1 MNVFYEEDG
10 DLKAATVLM
19 DNESSLQVEAPHG
32 KRSKIK
38 SNAVLMRFSQPSAA
52 ELLHTAQRLAD
63 DMDVEFLWAC
73 CTPDAEIGFEELTR
87 EYVGHAPLPVEQ
99 AAVLVKLHAAPVYFY
114 RKGRGRYRPAPE
126 ANLRA
131 ALAGLE
137 KKRLQEEQK
146 QRAIGEMQAGR
157 LPDWLHGDLPTLLYR
172 PDKNTLAYKT
182 LEAASAVMH
191 LTIPQVLEHCGA
203 LRDSRSWH
211 EGKFHFEYFGP
222 LPPDAA
228 YPLVLDHSRW
238 PLSKAAAFSIDDAF
252 TTEIDDAFSVTEQDA
267 EHWKVGIHIAA
278 PGLGFAVGSELD
290 RVARGRLSTVYM
302 PGDKIPMLPE
312 SVIRAHTLEEGR
324 VNPALSLILTVR
336 KSDFEVVARESCIDR
351 VNVARNLRIHDL
363 EAQFD
368 PEAPTGPH
376 PFHQQLRVL
385 WQLAQRLAVGRG
397 VKERP
402 AQHYLDF
409 NFVVEGDRVAITQ
422 RPRGSP
428 LDTLVAELMIEV
440 NAVWGK
446 TLVDAG
452 MPGLFRTQV
461 NGKTGLSVKPAPHQ
475 GLGVAQY
482 AWSSSPLR
490 RYVDLINQWQ
500 LISLLAGQAPPFSAQ
515 DEELL
520 AIARQ
525 FEVAYEA
532 YNEFQRNMERY
543 WSLRWLQQENVA
555 ERDALML
562 REGMARLA
570 GLPLVVKVHGAAE
583 TLPGTTV
590 RVSVE
595 RINLW
600 DMTLVCHLK
609 AILEPLSEVSQT

>member
-10 DLKAATVLM
+10 ELKAASVLT
-19 DNESSLQVEAPHG
+19 DNEGSLQVEAPHG

-38 SNAVLMRFSQPSAA
+38 ANAVLIRFAQPSAT
-52 ELLHTAQRLAD
+52 ELMHLAQKMAD
-63 DMDVEFLWAC
+63 EIDEEFLWAC
-73 CTPDAEIGFEELTR
+73 CVPNEEVGFDDLAR
-87 EYVGHAPLPVEQ
+87 EYVGHDPVPVEQ
-99 AAVLVKLHAAPVYFY
+99 AAVLMRLHFAPVYFY
-114 RKGRGRYRPAPE
+114 KKGRGRYRPAPE

-137 KKRLQEEQK
+137 RKRQQETQK
-146 QRAIGEMQAGR
+146 QQAIRDIQAGQ
-157 LPDWLHGDLPTLLYR
+157 LPDWLAGDLTALLYR

-191 LTIPQVLEHCGA
+191 LTIPQVLEHCGS
-203 LRDSRSWH
+203 LKDSRSWH
-211 EGKFHFEYFGP
+211 EGKFHYEYFGP
-222 LPPDAA
+222 LSSDTV
-228 YPLVLDHSRW
+228 YPLIHDHAHW
-238 PLSKAAAFSIDDAF
+238 PLSEVQAFSIDDAF
-252 TTEIDDAFSVTEQDA
+252 TTEIDDAFSVSEQDG

-278 PGLGFAVGSELD
+278 PGLGFGPGSELD
-290 RVARGRLSTVYM
+290 QVARGRLSTVYM
-302 PGDKIPMLPE
+302 PGDKIPMLPD
-312 SVIRAHTLEEGR
+312 SVIRAHTLAEGR
-324 VNPALSLILTVR
+324 DNPVLSLILTVR
-336 KSDFEVVARESCIDR
+336 KVDFEVVARESRIER
-351 VNVARNLRIHDL
+351 VSVARNLRIHDL

-368 PEAPTGPH
+368 PEATSGTH
-376 PFHQQLRVL
+376 PFHQPLRVL
-385 WQLAQRLAVGRG
+385 WQLAQYLAVCRG
-397 VKERP
+397 AKERP

-440 NAVWGK
+440 NTAWGK
-446 TLVDAG
+446 TLVDAAV
-452 MPGLFRTQV
+452 PGLFRTQV
-461 NGKTGLSVKPAPHQ
+461 NGKTSLSVNPAPHQ

-500 LISLLAGQAPPFSAQ
+500 LISLLSGQPLAFAVN
-515 DEELL
+515 DETLS

-532 YNEFQRNMERY
+532 YNEFQRSMERY
-543 WSLRWLQQENVA
+543 WSLRWLQQENVV
-555 ERDALML
+555 EREAVML

-583 TLPGTTV
+583 ALPGTAV

-600 DMTLVCHLK
+600 EMTLVSHLK
-609 AILEPLSEVSQT
+609 AILEPLVEVSVP

>member
-10 DLKAATVLM
+10 DLKVATILA

-38 SNAVLMRFSQPSAA
+38 SSAVLLRFTQPTAA
-52 ELLHTAQRLAD
+52 ELMQSAQRLAED
-63 DMDVEFLWAC
+63 IDVEFLWAC
-73 CTPDAEIGFEELTR
+73 CAPDTEIGFEALTR
-87 EYVGHAPLPVEQ
+87 EYVGHAPLPPEL
-99 AAVLVKLHAAPVYFY
+99 AAVLMKLHASPIYFY
-114 RKGRGRYRPAPE
+114 KKGRGRYRPAPE

-137 KKRLQEEQK
+137 KKRQQEAQK
-146 QRAIGEMQAGR
+146 QQAIQELQAGQM
-157 LPDWLHGDLPTLLYR
+157 PDWLKGDLATLLYR

-182 LEAASAVMH
+182 LEATSAVMH

-222 LPPDAA
+222 LPAEA
-228 YPLVLDHSRW
+228 SYPITTDHSRW
-238 PLSKAAAFSIDDAF
+238 PLSEVQAFSIDDAY
-252 TTEIDDAFSVTEQDA
+252 TTEIDDAFSVSEQDKD
-267 EHWKVGIHIAA
+267 HWRVGIHIAA
-278 PGLGFAVGSELD
+278 PGLGFSVGSELD
-290 RVARGRLSTVYM
+290 QVARQRLSTVYM

-312 SVIRAHTLEEGR
+312 RVIRAHTLEEGR
-324 VNPALSLILTVR
+324 ANPALSLMLTVR
-336 KSDFEVVARESCIDR
+336 KADFEVVARESRIER
-351 VNVARNLRIHDL
+351 ITVANNLRIHDL

-368 PEAPTGPH
+368 PEAVTGPH
-376 PFHQQLRVL
+376 PFHASLRIL
-385 WQLAQRLAVGRG
+385 WQLAQRLAVLRG
-397 VKERP
+397 VKDRP
-402 AQHYLDF
+402 VQHYLDF
-409 NFVVEGDRVAITQ
+409 NFVVDGDRVAISQ
-422 RPRGSP
+422 RPRGAP

-446 TLVDAG
+446 MLADAAL
-452 MPGLFRTQV
+452 PGLFRTQT
-461 NGKTGLSVKPAPHQ
+461 NGKTSLSVKPAPHQ

-500 LISLLAGQAPPFSAQ
+500 LISLLSGQAPAFSVQ
-515 DEELL
+515 DDTLP

-525 FEVAYEA
+525 FELAYDA

-543 WSLRWLQQENVA
+543 WSLRWLQQENIE
-555 ERDALML
+555 EREALML

-583 TLPGTTV
+583 ALPGTSV

-600 DMTLVCHLK
+600 DMTLACHLK
-609 AILEPLSEVSQT
+609 AILEPLKEISDP